1 MISINLMGGLGN
13 QLFQI
18 FATISYAIRHRHK
31 FIFAYTETVPTNR
44 ITYWNNFLLSLKIFT
59 TANLIHRV
67 SNNDINNMQ
76 TYDERVFEYNE
87 IPAKPTDQIFK
98 LYGYFQ
104 SYKYFEKEQNQ
115 IYSLIR
121 LDKHKESIRNEV
133 SHLLNGPTVISM
145 HFRLGDY
152 KQLQGMHPVMPPVYF
167 RDALSKII
175 EMGNISNARVIYFNE
190 KEDNEIVHGF
200 INYLD
205 SHFKNNGNC
214 QIEFVKV
221 DDNIPDWKQML
232 IMSCCH
238 HNIIANSSFSWWGA
252 YLNSNT
258 DKIVCYPS
266 LWFGELMHAIHGHKD
281 TADLFPPNWTKIQ
294 M

>member
-1 MISINLMGGLGN
+1 MISCVIVGGLGN

-31 FIFAYTETVPTNR
+31 FIFVYTDTVAVNR
-44 ITYWNNFLLSLKIFT
+44 KTYWNNFLSSLKIFT

-67 SNNDINNMQ
+67 SKNDIDNME
-76 TYDERVFEYNE
+76 TIWEIDFKYNE
-87 IPAKPTDQIFK
+87 IPGMSNDKIFK
-98 LYGYFQ
+98 FQGYFQ
-104 SYKYFEKEQNQ
+104 SYKYFEKEQDQ

-133 SHLLNGPTVISM
+133 GDLLNGSTIISM

-152 KQLQGMHPVMPPVYF
+152 KKLQGIHPVMPPIYF

-190 KEDNEIVHGF
+190 KEDNEIVNGF

-214 QIEFVKV
+214 RLEFVKV

-232 IMSCCH
+232 LMSCCH
-238 HNIIANSSFSWWGA
+238 HNIIANSTFSWWGA

-258 DKIVCYPS
+258 EKIVCYPS
-266 LWFGELMHAIHGHKD
+266 LWFGELMTVYSGYKD
-281 TADLFPPNWTKIQ
+281 TVDLFPPNWIKIQ